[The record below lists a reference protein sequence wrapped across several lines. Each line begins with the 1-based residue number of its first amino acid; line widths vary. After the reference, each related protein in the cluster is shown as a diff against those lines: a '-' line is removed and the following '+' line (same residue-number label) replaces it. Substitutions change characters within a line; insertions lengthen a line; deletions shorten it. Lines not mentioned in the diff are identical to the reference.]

1 MGSLKKI
8 SQTGKDAFKTIN
20 KNRMLLLVIVLVVL
34 LFWCYF
40 SKGTYQKP
48 SIPAAPSLPNV
59 VSGGKP
65 KLMYTPSCGYSRKQ
79 LEILDNN
86 NMKDKFNIINCQ
98 DNPEQCKG
106 IRGVPA
112 FDFNGK
118 KISGTQSAEKLN
130 ELLSVH

>member
-1 MGSLKKI
+1 MNILKNLQK
-8 SQTGKDAFKTIN
+8 TGKDALKTIN
-20 KNRMLLLVIVLVVL
+20 KNRMMLVVIVLVVL
-34 LFWCYF
+34 VFCFLSF
-40 SKGTYQKP
+40 SSSQNNR
-48 SIPAAPSLPNV
+48 LPNQV

-65 KLMYTPSCGYSRKQ
+65 KLMYSPSCGYSRKQ
-79 LEILDNN
+79 LEILYNN

-118 KISGTQSAEKLN
+118 KVSGMQSAEKLN
-130 ELLSVH
+130 ELLSQ